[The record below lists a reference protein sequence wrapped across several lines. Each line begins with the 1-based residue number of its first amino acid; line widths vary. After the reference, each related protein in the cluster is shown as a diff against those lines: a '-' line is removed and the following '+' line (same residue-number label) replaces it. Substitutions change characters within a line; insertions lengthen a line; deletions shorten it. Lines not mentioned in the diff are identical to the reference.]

1 MKRKKTKDHRE
12 RLTDVPSP
20 MSGQQILNWTTTES
34 VYMVKS

>member
-1 MKRKKTKDHRE
+1 
-12 RLTDVPSP
+12 